1 MMTTKISLLLKSCY
15 FNGTIVLDTK
25 IVLVCRQCFA
35 LNLSLLISFSLLV
48 DVNYYNVKSIISQK
62 HIDDLQKKK
71 ISSVDITADGSL
83 KDGHLSPGAAV
94 SVDHFESRLKG
105 RTYDSFGKTSSDQYV
120 GGCIFVDHMSGY
132 IHVEPQL
139 GFSTSESIRAV
150 ITFEKLCLD
159 NGTLIQKFLADNGA
173 FKAKDFVN
181 HIRNNNQRI
190 QYCGV
195 NAHHQNGIAERNIR
209 TVSDMSR
216 AMMLHASLK
225 WKNGIDSSLWPMAV
239 NYATYVF
246 NHLPSHNGLAPVD
259 LFTGSQLPRHR
270 LLDIHT
276 WRCPIY
282 VLDPTLQS
290 GKKLPRWQPRSR
302 RGFSLDLV
310 TSIPVMYLLS

>member
-1 MMTTKISLLLKSCY
+1 
-15 FNGTIVLDTK
+15 
-25 IVLVCRQCFA
+25 
-35 LNLSLLISFSLLV
+35 
-48 DVNYYNVKSIISQK
+48 
-62 HIDDLQKKK
+62 
-71 ISSVDITADGSL
+71 
-83 KDGHLSPGAAV
+83 
-94 SVDHFESRLKG
+94 
-105 RTYDSFGKTSSDQYV
+105 
-120 GGCIFVDHMSGY
+120 MSGY

-276 WRCPIY
+276 WGCPVY

-302 RGFSLDLV
+302 RGVFVGFSNV
-310 TSIPVMYLLS
+310 HTSDVPLILNLQTGSISPQYHVVFDDAFSTVNSTADDDTPPTW